1 MIFWLK
7 RLLGLVRRR
16 WADRQRVSERVA
28 AKEAGSDT
36 AANTE
41 TNPAPL
47 DFSEQLERSKSAR
60 SSLERGLELEVS
72 HLRKETQ
79 QLRAEVTQLA
89 VELRQLKIVHNTSP
103 MYAEAVT
110 LAQQGLSTADI
121 ADRCGISLGE
131 AELVAALAQSETKGG
146 YDEKK

>member
-16 WADRQRVSERVA
+16 WVDRQCVSERVA

-41 TNPAPL
+41 TNPATL
-47 DFSEQLERSKSAR
+47 DFSEQLERS
-60 SSLERGLELEVS
+60 SLERSLEFEVS

-79 QLRAEVTQLA
+79 QLRAEVTQLT
-89 VELRQLKIVHNTSP
+89 VEVRQLKIVHNTSP